1 MKRTNLSTN
10 TKWEP
15 IVGYSRA
22 VKKGPFIVVSGT
34 TSTDENG
41 QIIGVGDTYHQ
52 AKQAIRNIESALKK
66 LGSGLNDVVRT
77 RIFLTNIGDWKEV
90 GRAHDE
96 FFDGIRPASTMIGV
110 RSLVDSNMLVE
121 IEAEAITD

>member
-1 MKRTNLSTN
+1 MKRTNLSSG

-22 VKKGPFIVVSGT
+22 VKKGPYIFVSGT
-34 TSTDENG
+34 TSTDEDG
-41 QIIGVGDTYHQ
+41 QVIGAGDTYHQ
-52 AKQAIRNIESALKK
+52 AKQAIRNIDAALQK
-66 LGSGLNDVVRT
+66 LGSGLQDVVRT
-77 RIFLTNIGDWKEV
+77 RIFLTNIGDWEEV

-96 FFDGIRPASTMIGV
+96 FFDEIRPACTLIGV